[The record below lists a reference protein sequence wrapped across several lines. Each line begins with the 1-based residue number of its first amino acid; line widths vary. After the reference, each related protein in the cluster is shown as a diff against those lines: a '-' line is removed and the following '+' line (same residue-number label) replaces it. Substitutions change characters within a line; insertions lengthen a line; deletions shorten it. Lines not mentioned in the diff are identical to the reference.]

1 MLSGNRVR
9 LAGCVKLDSLY
20 NYAIVDA
27 AGGKPVNR
35 GEAPLTPGVPFE
47 TIAEVDM
54 DILRRLYAEKPNA
67 RSILSVML
75 CQNYTPGN
83 SGYAGFGFMNI
94 SSINLVL
101 DSENNCQLELVSR

>member
-1 MLSGNRVR
+1 
-9 LAGCVKLDSLY
+9 
-20 NYAIVDA
+20 
-27 AGGKPVNR
+27 
-35 GEAPLTPGVPFE
+35 
-47 TIAEVDM
+47 
-54 DILRRLYAEKPNA
+54 
-67 RSILSVML
+67 ML